1 MGFFDVG
8 DVGVDIERLP
18 LITDGP
24 IYVPVSDI
32 GRPQHKSLTE
42 KPLSGHSRN
51 RW

>member
-24 IYVPVSDI
+24 IYIPV
-32 GRPQHKSLTE
+32 RYSL
-42 KPLSGHSRN
+42 PVVISCIP
-51 RW
+51 